1 MDCEKSNTA
10 LLRKCMSAFKNNR
23 AVRTVKKVG
32 VPLLRTY
39 GLWIGLHYVS
49 AHLYANLCVPYTL
62 QGFLLSPLL
71 VASPHC
77 SALRWTIDQGAVSM
91 NSMWVLAGAWV
102 AFLLTQKRKT
112 D

>member
-1 MDCEKSNTA
+1 MISSNIEI
-10 LLRKCMSAFKNNR
+10 LRRSMTAFKNNR
-23 AVRTVKKVG
+23 GVVRIRKISS
-32 VPLLRTY
+32 PLIGTY

-49 AHLYANLCVPYTL
+49 AHLYAHFCVPYTL

-77 SALRWTIDQGAVSM
+77 SALRWTIDQGAISIS
-91 NSMWVLAGAWV
+91 SMWVLAGAWI
-102 AFLLTQKRKT
+102 ALFLTRKKKN

>member
-1 MDCEKSNTA
+1 MNDPKKSV
-10 LLRKCMSAFKNNR
+10 LKKCMRAFRENR
-23 AVRTVKKVG
+23 GVRTISKVG
-32 VPLLRTY
+32 SPLLRTY

-49 AHLYANLCVPYTL
+49 AHLYAHLCVPYTL

-77 SALRWTIDQGAVSM
+77 SALRWTIDQGAISM
-91 NSMWVLAGAWV
+91 NSMWVLLGAWI
-102 AFLLTQKRKT
+102 AFMLTQKKKG